1 MGRRTKDHAIL
12 VAREESNKAY
22 IRNHYEITG
31 FKTYNRIVV
40 SKYYP
45 SPFKGPQSWRY
56 QGVLARGKEYR
67 QLRKV
72 DPHFNTYVGR
82 VGNW

>member
-12 VAREESNKAY
+12 VAREESNKEY

-31 FKTYNRIVV
+31 FKAYNRIVV